1 VPLRGVQP
9 AAFGVRDEVRIIQG
23 RRFSPG
29 RNEVIVGRGAAM
41 EFTGLELGNILKVGP
56 QSWTVAGL
64 FSAKGGSAES
74 EIWCDSRVLQ
84 SAYQRGN
91 SYQTITVRLTSAGAF
106 QEFTNALTSDPRLN
120 VKVARETDFYAEQ
133 STMLYSLIRFLGG
146 LIASLMA
153 VAAAFGALNTMYT
166 AVSARTR
173 EIATLRALGFGAWP
187 VAISVLAESLV
198 LALVGGSV
206 GAGLAYWAFDG
217 FRAATMN
224 WQTFSQIAFAF
235 QVTPSLLG
243 TGVSLAM
250 AIGLVGGFMPAV
262 RAARLPIATG
272 LRAL

>member
-1 VPLRGVQP
+1 
-9 AAFGVRDEVRIIQG
+9 
-23 RRFSPG
+23 
-29 RNEVIVGRGAAM
+29 VGIFA
-41 EFTGLELGNILKVGP
+41 
-56 QSWTVAGL
+56 
-64 FSAKGGSAES
+64 AKGGAAES
-74 EIWCDSRVLQ
+74 EIWTDASVLQ

-91 SYQTITVRLTSAGAF
+91 SFQTVAVRLHSAASFPAF
-106 QEFTNALTSDPRLN
+106 KDALTSDPRLN
-120 VKVARETDFYAEQ
+120 VKVQRETEFYAEQ
-133 STMLYSLIRFLGG
+133 SQMLYNLVTFLGG

-153 VAAAFGALNTMYT
+153 IAAAFGALNTMYT

-173 EIATLRALGFGAWP
+173 EIATLRALGFGSFP
-187 VAISVLAESLV
+187 VAFSVLAESLV

-235 QVTPSLLG
+235 EVTPGLVAA
-243 TGVSLAM
+243 GVVLAA
-250 AIGLVGGFMPAV
+250 AIGLVGGLLPAV